1 MSLYEDIGGER
12 SIEAAL
18 NVFYGKVTED
28 PRVSPFFEGLD
39 VERIKRKQKAFLATA
54 FGGRGGYDGRD
65 LRTAHRRAVER
76 GLDEPTFE
84 VFMGHFRTTLEE
96 LGVPEPKIGEIM
108 AIAEGGRDDV
118 LNR

>member
-1 MSLYEDIGGER
+1 MSLYEDIGGKA

-18 NVFYGKVTED
+18 NVFYGKVMGD
-28 PRVSPFFEGLD
+28 PRVSVFFEGRD
-39 VERIKRKQKAFLATA
+39 VERIKRKQKAFLAMA
-54 FGGRGGYDGRD
+54 FGGPDGYDGRD
-65 LRTAHRRAVER
+65 LRAAHLRAVER

-84 VFMGHFRTTLEE
+84 VFMGHFRATLEE
-96 LGVPEPKIGEIM
+96 LGVPEAKIDEIM